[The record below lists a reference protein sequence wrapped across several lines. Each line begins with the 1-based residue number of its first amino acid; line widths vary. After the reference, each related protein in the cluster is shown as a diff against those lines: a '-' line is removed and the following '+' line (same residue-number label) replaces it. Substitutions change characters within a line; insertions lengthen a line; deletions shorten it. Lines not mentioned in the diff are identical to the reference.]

1 MSGLRHILARAAL
14 AIGGVGALA
23 TGTAALAQA
32 TASPHTYATRYDA
45 VGRTVGT
52 IAPDPDGTGPLRHA
66 ATRTTYDPRG
76 NPTKVETGELAGWQS
91 EAMAPASW
99 PGFTVLT
106 IAETTYDGLNR
117 KVTERISGKSGSTV
131 TVISLM
137 QYSYDAVGRP
147 ECVAVRMNP
156 AVYGS
161 LPASACILG
170 PEGSQGPDRITR
182 TVYDAAGQV
191 LQIRKAVGTPIEIAD
206 VSYSYTTNG
215 KIRQVVDAN
224 GNRAELRY
232 DGHDRQTRWVF
243 PSKTRPTAFNP
254 ATPAS
259 AMTSAGAL
267 NEADYEE
274 YSYDANGNRLWLRK
288 RDGRRIAFTYDA
300 LNRVTKKDVCA
311 TGGTACT
318 GLAATHIRDV
328 FYEYDLRGLQTKA
341 RFSSLTGAGITYAYD
356 GFGRLAS
363 ETQNTDGTSRT
374 VSSQYNANGSR
385 TRVTYPDGQF
395 FTYDHDGLDRATVL
409 REGTAQLGTATFNN
423 RGLPTQMAWTALTA
437 SANNRSYGY
446 DSAGRLSSI
455 GFDLN
460 GTVGDVTWGYTR
472 NPASQ
477 ILSES
482 QSNDSYAWDGQ
493 PAQDIARAYSTNG
506 LNQYQSAGS
515 AAFCYDANGN
525 LTADGS
531 SVYRYDAEN
540 RLVEKRAQGTGNTNC
555 AALSYAGAS
564 QAVLFY
570 DPTGRLYQVSV
581 GSTVQQRFAYDG
593 NAMIAEYSSNGTML
607 RRHVHGSNIEADDP
621 LLWYEGSAQTA
632 TARRYVHTDPRGSI
646 VAVTDH
652 TGNRTQINT
661 YDEYGIPDTA
671 TQTDA
676 ASGGSTGIAT
686 KGRFRYTG
694 QAWIPELG
702 MYYYKARIYSPTLG
716 RFLQTDP
723 IGYED
728 QYNLYAYV
736 GNDPINAVDPTG
748 TDRRE
753 AAIEVNLF
761 GQKVNI
767 SVNYDNESQEV
778 GVSATTGIGIGLGGD
793 FGFEYERTES
803 SVRGNSIGVTGEV
816 KAEAELGIRAGEDNS
831 VVANAEATSGR
842 GSIATSTDKRFD
854 PKGPG
859 AEAAVVA
866 GPKRLSTNPTS
877 RTPDRFGASAKVG
890 VTASL
895 KAEGNVSIGGALKG
909 ARDLG
914 NSARDLAGRAR
925 AYIGRFFRS

>member
-1 MSGLRHILARAAL
+1 MLARAAL

-23 TGTAALAQA
+23 SGTAALAQA

-52 IAPDPDGTGPLRHA
+52 IAPDPDGAGPLRHA
-66 ATRTTYDPRG
+66 ATRTTYDARG
-76 NPTKVETGELAGWQS
+76 NPIKVETGELAGWQS
-91 EAMAPASW
+91 EQVAPSAWPTALAS
-99 PGFTVLT
+99 PTSGFTVFT
-106 IAETTYDGLNR
+106 TAETTYDLVNR
-117 KVTERISGKSGSTV
+117 KTVERVKGSDGAT
-131 TVISLM
+131 ISLM
-137 QYSYDAVGRP
+137 QYSYDAAGRP
-147 ECVAVRMNP
+147 ECTAMRMNP

-161 LPASACILG
+161 LPASACTLG
-170 PEGSQGPDRITR
+170 PEGTQGPDRITR
-182 TVYDAAGQV
+182 TVYDAARQV
-191 LQIRKAVGTPIEIAD
+191 LQVRKAVGTPIEIAD
-206 VSYSYTTNG
+206 VTYSYTTNG

-259 AMTSAGAL
+259 AMTSAGAI
-267 NEADYEE
+267 NEGDYEE
-274 YSYDANGNRLWLRK
+274 YAYDANGNRLTLRK

-300 LNRVTKKDVCA
+300 LNRVTVKDVCA
-311 TGGTACT
+311 SGGAACT

-341 RFSSLTGAGITYAYD
+341 RFTSLTGAGITYAYD
-356 GFGRLAS
+356 GFGRLTA
-363 ETQNTDGTSRT
+363 ETQNTDGVTRT

-409 REGTAQLGTATFNN
+409 REGTTQLGTASFNN

-437 SANNRSYGY
+437 SANRRSYGY
-446 DSAGRLSSI
+446 DPAGRLSSI

-460 GTVGDVTWGYTR
+460 GTTGDVTWGYTR

-482 QSNDSYAWDGQ
+482 QSNDSYSWDGHVNLT
-493 PAQDIARAYSTNG
+493 RAYTTNG
-506 LNQYQSAGS
+506 LNQYESAGN

-531 SVYRYDAEN
+531 SVYRYDVEN

-555 AALSYAGAS
+555 AALSYAGAL
-564 QAVLFY
+564 QAQLLY
-570 DPTGRLYQVSV
+570 DPTGRLYQVS
-581 GSTVQQRFAYDG
+581 GGAAGIQRFAYDG
-593 NAMIAEYSSNGTML
+593 NAMIGEYNASGTML
-607 RRHVHGSNIEADDP
+607 RRYVHGSNAEADDP
-621 LLWYEGSAQTA
+621 LIWYEGATQTS
-632 TARRYVHTDPRGSI
+632 TLRRYLHSDPRGSI

-652 TGNRTQINT
+652 TGNRIATNT

-671 TQTDA
+671 TGND
-676 ASGGSTGIAT
+676 IPT

-728 QYNLYAYV
+728 QFNLYAYV
-736 GNDPINAVDPTG
+736 GNDPINGVDPTG
-748 TDRRE
+748 MEEENEIVVTARRIRDAVVTWWNTE
-753 AAIEVNLF
+753 HTQTYCGMACAKAWSGNWNDPLAPTTETATNGERVTTALLSILSMALPELVPEL
-761 GQKVNI
+761 
-767 SVNYDNESQEV
+767 
-778 GVSATTGIGIGLGGD
+778 SA
-793 FGFEYERTES
+793 
-803 SVRGNSIGVTGEV
+803 
-816 KAEAELGIRAGEDNS
+816 
-831 VVANAEATSGR
+831 SGAFTR
-842 GSIATSTDKRFD
+842 IAFTTDKGARF
-854 PKGPG
+854 
-859 AEAAVVA
+859 A
-866 GPKRLSTNPTS
+866 N
-877 RTPDRFGASAKVG
+877 
-890 VTASL
+890 VTASVTVKQVEKTL
-895 KAEGNVSIGGALKG
+895 IKQGFTKSVSTDGNAVVFSRGGVTYSRYNVAKSTGGPSFQVRRGGQTIAKL
-909 ARDLG
+909 RVDP
-914 NSARDLAGRAR
+914 
-925 AYIGRFFRS
+925 